1 MNALKVTTVQSS
13 LLWESPEGNCTHF
26 ENLIAGITDGSDL
39 VVLPEMF
46 TTGFSMD
53 SKRLAEPHHG
63 ATWQWMVSVSKKHTV
78 AITGSLI
85 IEDNGNYFN
94 RLYFVTPN
102 GESYH
107 YDKKHLF
114 RMANENNFFTAGEKR
129 LIVNYKGWNIC
140 PMICYDLR
148 FPIWSRNTKPEYDL
162 LLYVANWPMPRANAW
177 SALLTARAIE
187 NQCYVV
193 GVNRVG
199 EDGNGLPYSGNTAL
213 INPKGVAL
221 NQAEPQQEIVETTS
235 LSLDELNEFR
245 EKFPV
250 SMDADGFELVN

>member
-1 MNALKVTTVQSS
+1 MNALKVTTIQSS
-13 LLWESPEGNCTHF
+13 LLWESPKENCKHF
-26 ENLIAGITDGSDL
+26 ENLIAAVTDGSDL

-46 TTGFSMD
+46 TTGFSMN
-53 SKRLAEPHHG
+53 SSRLAERHHG
-63 ATWQWMVSVSKKHTV
+63 TTWQWMVSTSKTHNV

-85 IEDNGNYFN
+85 IEDSGNYFN

-102 GESYH
+102 GESHH

-114 RMANENNFFTAGEKR
+114 RMVNENNFFKAGEKR
-129 LIVNYKGWNIC
+129 LILNYKGWNIC

-148 FPIWSRNTKPEYDL
+148 FPVWSRNTKPKYDL

-199 EDGNGLPYSGNTAL
+199 EDGNGLPYSGNTAV
-213 INPKGVAL
+213 IDPKGVTL
-221 NQAEPQQEIVETTS
+221 NQAKPQQKIVETTS
-235 LSLDELNEFR
+235 LSLDKLNEFR
-245 EKFPV
+245 QKFPV
-250 SMDADGFELVN
+250 GMDADGFEFVG